1 MAHGLTSRTKAY
13 RVAYASLQPLVRL
26 IGVALFSERTTTT
39 GRLGR
44 AMLNA
49 ARAPDRFP
57 QGRARGSR
65 QPRGASLVSDA
76 MTAQPA

>member
-13 RVAYASLQPLVRL
+13 RVAYASLPPLVRL

-57 QGRARGSR
+57 KGALEARDIHAARASFQMR
-65 QPRGASLVSDA
+65 
-76 MTAQPA
+76 